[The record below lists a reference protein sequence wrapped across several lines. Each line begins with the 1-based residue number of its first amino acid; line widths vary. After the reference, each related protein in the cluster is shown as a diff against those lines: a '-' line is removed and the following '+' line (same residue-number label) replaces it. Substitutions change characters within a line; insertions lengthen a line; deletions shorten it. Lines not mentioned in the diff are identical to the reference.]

1 MKLKSL
7 TPLALAAV
15 AAFGAPAVLAKS
27 AINYNYVGIQY
38 FNQDLDDAHCDQ
50 DGLDLNGSFAIN
62 REFFVRGSYAD
73 ADGNHGCGSES
84 LNLGVGY
91 RWAFRGN
98 ADFYAVVGFDDIS
111 PDHGESDSGLV
122 LAGGVRTFL
131 TNELEGKLELAHH
144 TVYDGDNEIRGGL
157 VYFFDANLA
166 LTGDVSLGSDQTSFG
181 VGIRYNF

>member
-1 MKLKSL
+1 MKIKSL
-7 TPLALAAV
+7 TQLAIAA
-15 AAFGAPAVLAKS
+15 AALFGAEAALAKS
-27 AINYNYVGIQY
+27 AINYDYVGIQY

-50 DGLDLNGSFAIN
+50 DGLDLNGSLAIN

-73 ADGNHGCGSES
+73 ASGNHGCGSES

-122 LAGGVRTFL
+122 LAGGIRTFL
-131 TNELEGKLELAHH
+131 TNELEGRLEVAHH
-144 TVYDGDNEIRGGL
+144 TVYDGDNEIRGEL
-157 VYFFDANLA
+157 VYFFDPRLA

-181 VGIRYNF
+181 IGLRYNF